1 MLRGAG
7 ITSYTQSHFFIGKR
21 VWFEYLESASKLRAR
36 PGGAFV
42 ASLLPNVFVV
52 FLCLAKRPRL
62 ECLKAGCKREA
73 LLPSGG
79 KMGPERERARS
90 AHTTGQKSIGKE
102 MDVVNV
108 KVQRNNPDLKAKCAL
123 LNNLWKKFFFQFDFV
138 VTGWERTSF
147 CKY

>member
-1 MLRGAG
+1 
-7 ITSYTQSHFFIGKR
+7 
-21 VWFEYLESASKLRAR
+21 
-36 PGGAFV
+36 
-42 ASLLPNVFVV
+42 
-52 FLCLAKRPRL
+52 
-62 ECLKAGCKREA
+62 
-73 LLPSGG
+73 
-79 KMGPERERARS
+79 MGPERERARS